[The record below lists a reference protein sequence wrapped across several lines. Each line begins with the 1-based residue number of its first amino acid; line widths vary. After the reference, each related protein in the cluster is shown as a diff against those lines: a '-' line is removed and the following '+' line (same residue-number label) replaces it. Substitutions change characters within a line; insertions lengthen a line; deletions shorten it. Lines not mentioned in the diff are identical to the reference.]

1 MFANART
8 TAAPV
13 GVVSSTGAPAAYVG
27 QSFKLGDSRR
37 RHGHRAMRTAHEA
50 AADIDAAGIDL
61 GDAEHVKADGDAA
74 DVHDGIGRT
83 DFMERDLVSR
93 VSMHMTLGLGEHLED
108 AERNRLGAIRER
120 RALNHRTDI
129 AHRAMMMDVMI
140 MMVVICEVM
149 EWHGITCR
157 RFLVHFDINICR
169 RNAVLFDLRDF
180 ELTLLH
186 DGELR
191 ELAAKDM
198 FIHARHVAAQAGK
211 CIEID
216 CFCHNFPLSSGG

>member
-1 MFANART
+1 MR
-8 TAAPV
+8 
-13 GVVSSTGAPAAYVG
+13 AAY
-27 QSFKLGDSRR
+27 
-37 RHGHRAMRTAHEA
+37 EA
-50 AADIDAAGIDL
+50 AADIDAARIDF
-61 GDAEHVKADGDAA
+61 GDTEHVEADRDAA
-74 DVHDGIGRT
+74 DVHDGICRA
-83 DFMERDLVSR
+83 DFMKRDLVSG
-93 VSMHMTLGLGEHLED
+93 VSVHMALRLGEHFED
-108 AERNRLGAIRER
+108 AKRNRLRTIRKG
-120 RALNHRTDI
+120 RALDHRSDI

-169 RNAVLFDLRDF
+169 RNAVLFDLRDL
-180 ELTLLH
+180 ELALLH

-191 ELAAKDM
+191 ELTAKDM
-198 FIHARHVAAQAGK
+198 FIHARREERPEQHVAAQAGK